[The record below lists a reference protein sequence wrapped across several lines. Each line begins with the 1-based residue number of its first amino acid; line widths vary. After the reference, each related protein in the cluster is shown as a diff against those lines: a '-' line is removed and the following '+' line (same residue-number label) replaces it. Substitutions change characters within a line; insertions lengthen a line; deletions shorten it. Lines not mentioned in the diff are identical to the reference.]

1 MTNRLNRPGTFPA
14 DPPAD
19 ELYFPY
25 FRVFPEV
32 TCASLARYLEAA
44 AQNASDARYI
54 LGGAVQILEA
64 SRVLDPAGISASSEL
79 RIRLEIMRRQLDVI
93 AGTARRLASEM
104 K

>member
-1 MTNRLNRPGTFPA
+1 MPNSPSNFPA
-14 DPPAD
+14 DLPAD

-32 TCASLARYLEAA
+32 ACASLARYLEAA

-54 LGGAVQILEA
+54 LGGAVQILEE
-64 SRVLDPAGISASSEL
+64 SHVLDPAGTGASSEL

-93 AGTARRLASEM
+93 VGTARRLADEM
-104 K
+104 R